1 MWQTIEYKAAA
12 IEQFRKGDLLQRVI
26 DDVQSEAA
34 NAAEMKAAA
43 SGNPLILMQV
53 KLASDLRKLEALYS
67 QHQRSQHR
75 MKDRLKWLGSAQ
87 ERLTKAEA
95 EHAANLKKRDA
106 NTRIYT
112 DDKGKERLRIELTA
126 NGRVLSVK
134 DEKAIKTAF
143 LDGVKSAQK
152 GEERALVGSYR
163 GFEVYALRHWRFTGM
178 TNVEG
183 FRFALKGAGNQEFR
197 PDNLTYSYDDT
208 LSMSGWFQRLD
219 NFLEKGLEQGFLNIK
234 ANIEREIAEMATVQ
248 AALGQGFP
256 QKGEL
261 ALTRENHDA
270 VMRELRRMQDE
281 PNYVSSWEPKTA
293 QTVEPQVAPAPA
305 MRLC

>member
-1 MWQTIEYKAAA
+1 
-12 IEQFRKGDLLQRVI
+12 
-26 DDVQSEAA
+26 
-34 NAAEMKAAA
+34 
-43 SGNPLILMQV
+43 MQV

-87 ERLTKAEA
+87 ERLIKAET
-95 EHAANLKKRDA
+95 EYAANLKKRDA

-112 DDKGKERLRIELTA
+112 DDKGKERLRIELTV
-126 NGRVLSVK
+126 NDRVLGVK
-134 DEKAIKTAF
+134 DEKAIKTVF

-152 GEERALVGSYR
+152 GEKGLVGSYR
-163 GFEVYALRHWRFTGM
+163 GFEVYALRHFPATD
-178 TNVEG
+178 TEG

-219 NFLEKGLEQGFLNIK
+219 NFLDKGLEQGFMNIK

-248 AALGQGFP
+248 AALGQDFP

-261 ALTRENHDA
+261 TLTRENHDA

-281 PNYVSSWEPKTA
+281 PNYVSAWEPKTA
-293 QTVEPQVAPAPA
+293 LTVEPQVTPAPA